1 MEPET
6 KTDNNVPHNQT
17 SKSNQNEIERME
29 LETQQLLHLQRL
41 EQSGNNIK
49 DSILKEKVRLKYEQ
63 LRDMNL

>member
-1 MEPET
+1 M
-6 KTDNNVPHNQT
+6 PHNQT